1 MIELQHVT
9 GGYDKNQ
16 PTVQDITFT
25 VKKGEF
31 VALLGPNGSGKTT
44 IIRLLMNVI
53 PLHSGHILLDGKQIK
68 QYSSVELAKKVAVMT
83 QEHQMGLNFTVKEIV
98 ALGRYPH
105 QSSGWF
111 QHETKR
117 DREIVEDMM
126 KLTNVWQFRHHPFH
140 ELSGG
145 EKQRVLLAKAL
156 AQEPEYLFLDE
167 PTNHLDVRHAMEL
180 LQLLKKLQK
189 ERNLTILA
197 ILHDLNIASLFAN
210 ECVLLK
216 DGHIAEVGMER
227 IFDESGTL
235 QDVYGVELALVPH
248 PVVGKPQVMFVPE
261 EREDEITSYRNFKK
275 YKR

>member
-1 MIELQHVT
+1 MIELQQVT
-9 GGYDKNQ
+9 GGYDKKH
-16 PTVQDITFT
+16 PTVQDISFT
-25 VKKGEF
+25 VQKGQF
-31 VALLGPNGSGKTT
+31 VTLLGPNGSGKTT
-44 IIRLLMNVI
+44 IIRLLMNTI
-53 PLHSGHILLDGKQIK
+53 PLHKGNLLLEGKQIK
-68 QYSSVELAKKVAVMT
+68 SYSSIELAKKVAVMT

-98 ALGRYPH
+98 SLGRYPH

-117 DREIVEDMM
+117 DHEIVEEMM
-126 KLTNVWQFRHHPFH
+126 TLTNVWQFRHHAFH

-180 LQLLKKLQK
+180 LQLLKRLQK

-197 ILHDLNIASLFAN
+197 ILHDLNIASLFAD

-216 DGHIAEVGMER
+216 EGRIAEVGMER
-227 IFDESGTL
+227 IFNEKEIL
-235 QDVYGVELALVPH
+235 QEVYDVELALVPH
-248 PVVGKPQVMFVPE
+248 PIVGKPQVMFVPE
-261 EREDEITSYRNFKK
+261 EREDEIASYRNYKK
-275 YKR
+275 YSQ